1 MKAALA
7 SLGVGL
13 AILAGVAPARAV
25 EPVKDAETGL
35 SIQPPNGYEARK
47 TEGDPR
53 YKAVYTVQKQGE
65 VDTGCKVAFQPHQ
78 SAAAGE
84 QQLSQD
90 EINAFTRRKEW
101 IDLIRATL
109 ALRYEVATVEPFEQ
123 QGLNG
128 AAVVADFKTAE
139 GEPKAEQVRSY
150 LVVLDSPK
158 GRTTVVC
165 VGEKA
170 SFEARRREFEA
181 IVRSVSPPR

>member
-1 MKAALA
+1 MNVVLA
-7 SLGVGL
+7 SLAVGL
-13 AILAGVAPARAV
+13 AVLAGSAPARAA
-25 EPVKDAETGL
+25 EPVRDAGTGL
-35 SIQPPNGYEARK
+35 SIQPPDGYEARK

-53 YKAVYTVQKQGE
+53 YAVVYAVQKQGE

-84 QQLSQD
+84 RQLSQD
-90 EINAFTRRKEW
+90 EINAFTRQKEW

-123 QGLNG
+123 QGLTG
-128 AAVVADFKTAE
+128 AAVVADFKAAE
-139 GEPKAEQVRSY
+139 GESGAEQVRSY

-165 VGEKA
+165 VGERA
-170 SFEARRREFEA
+170 AFEARRKEFEA
-181 IVRSVSPPR
+181 IARSVSPPR